1 MKPFRR
7 KIFLAA
13 LGLTA
18 ATAVANTLIFAQ
30 KRRQEMAQ
38 FFGTDAAWILPYA
51 DKTVDFCKMQGWIP
65 SVEIPHDRSFLTSSP
80 SGRYAVKDL
89 NEIKPEQYGLAIIDQ
104 ALSKVAIAA
113 PHDSGD
119 TEVKWRPDEKYA
131 VILHGL
137 AMDDDL
143 GTARI
148 YVGNLATGK
157 IIYLADSTRSNCHEG
172 GW

>member
-1 MKPFRR
+1 MRSFRR
-7 KIFLAA
+7 KIFIAA
-13 LGLTA
+13 LSLTS
-18 ATAVANTLIFAQ
+18 ATAVASVLISVQ

-38 FFGTDAAWILPYA
+38 FFGTDAAWIAPYA
-51 DKTVDFCKMQGWIP
+51 DKTVDFCKIQEWIQ
-65 SVEIPHDRSFLTSSP
+65 SVEIPHGRSFLTSSP

-89 NEIKPEQYGLAIIDQ
+89 NEIKPEQYGIAIIDQ
-104 ALSKVAIAA
+104 TLSKVAIAA

-119 TEVKWRPDEKYA
+119 TEVKWRPDEKYV
-131 VILHGL
+131 VILHGV
-137 AMDDDL
+137 AMDDDI

-157 IIYLADSTRSNCHEG
+157 TIYLADSIRSNCHDG